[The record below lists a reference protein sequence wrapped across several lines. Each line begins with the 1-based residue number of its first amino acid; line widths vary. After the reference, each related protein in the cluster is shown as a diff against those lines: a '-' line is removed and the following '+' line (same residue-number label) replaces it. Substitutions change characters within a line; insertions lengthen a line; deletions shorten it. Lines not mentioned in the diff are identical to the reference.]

1 MKEAT
6 YRMSFTA
13 GGLLVRELS
22 TVAEIFIKKAD
33 WQSVEKQVTTTNHL
47 QARTVA
53 SSTRIFREVKHRL
66 AVLDQKEIRLLVT
79 GDLEEKKAVA
89 WLSVCR
95 VYKIIRDF
103 ALEVINDRFQS
114 YRRDIHFEDFDFLLN
129 RKASFYPELDSLK
142 DSTRLKLRQVTFKML
157 REVGIISESNKIN
170 TLILSDRLLAMVRKK
185 DITELQLFPCLQQLS
200 AGSMHE

>member
-1 MKEAT
+1 
-6 YRMSFTA
+6 MSFTA